1 MLLKYV
7 QYFRNAQLVDLL
19 LDASQLERDKTKNYD
34 YILNYK
40 TAFKP
45 QY

>member
-19 LDASQLERDKTKNYD
+19 LDASQLERDKTKNYEL
-34 YILNYK
+34 YS
-40 TAFKP
+40 
-45 QY
+45 